1 MKGVTKE
8 PGRDKVD
15 RACKRG
21 DSQFTLGMANMN
33 LPITQTK
40 ENRSDDVTNLYNQEM
55 KEYIVT
61 EHNAKLINKDQ
72 PSMEDVITSNADKE
86 EWD

>member
-1 MKGVTKE
+1 MSSRYTIDNRLQKTQTSSPTTLGKGMTKE

-21 DSQFTLGMANMN
+21 DSQFILGMANRN

-61 EHNAKLINKDQ
+61 EHNAEL
-72 PSMEDVITSNADKE
+72 
-86 EWD
+86 